1 MSAFFAPQEAADEED
16 EEQSVDLEEEVLEV
30 IKDSSGECVPEHIM
44 EQTVELAVSSGEAG
58 SSGPGVNDTISVAA
72 TAVVKSVAG
81 ARLPGTAKVQCC
93 DSRNSSLL
101 QQSPSLL
108 VLVKRG
114 LQIAKCSSTAV
125 AVAVAK
131 SVGNGEAR
139 PPGFAQYR
147 ATTGSEFR
155 ESSGEFPDEV
165 GASWS
170 RAIGTTGTAATAAV
184 EKSADEVRLRWV
196 TKNKMQ
202 ENDEAMKIDGQWRY
216 FPKKI
221 GIS

>member
-1 MSAFFAPQEAADEED
+1 MSAFSAPQEEADEED

-30 IKDSSGECVPEHIM
+30 VKDSSGECVPEHIM

-58 SSGPGVNDTISVAA
+58 SSVPGVNDTISVAA

-81 ARLPGTAKVQCC
+81 ARLLGTAKVQCC
-93 DSRNSSLL
+93 DSRNRLLL
-101 QQSPSLL
+101 QQSKSLL

-114 LQIAKCSSTAV
+114 LQIAKCSATAV

-131 SVGNGEAR
+131 SDGNGEAR

-147 ATTGSEFR
+147 ATTGSELP

-170 RAIGTTGTAATAAV
+170 RAVGTTGTAATEAV
-184 EKSADEVRLRWV
+184 AKSADEGFVGSQRTRCR
-196 TKNKMQ
+196 KMTS
-202 ENDEAMKIDGQWRY
+202 R
-216 FPKKI
+216 
-221 GIS
+221 